1 MNKKTMLIGLA
12 VLAVAGIGYYMWKKK
27 NETTSDACGCEENED
42 SNLINENLLDG
53 LTENTSLLSAD
64 GSKVGGKK
72 TANPSKATLQAWLA
86 TPKGQAAASRMPV
99 NLNSGSGNSGMRYW
113 GQGAWEWI
121 KEQWYADRG

>member
-1 MNKKTMLIGLA
+1 MNKKTMLIGLG

-27 NETTSDACGCEENED
+27 NETTSGACGCGCKENED
-42 SNLINENLLDG
+42 SNLINENLLSG

-86 TPKGQAAASRMPV
+86 TPKGQAAASTMPI
-99 NLNSGSGNSGMRYW
+99 NLNSGSGMRYW

>member
-1 MNKKTMLIGLA
+1 MNKKTMLIGLG

-27 NETTSDACGCEENED
+27 NETTSGA
-42 SNLINENLLDG
+42 S
-53 LTENTSLLSAD
+53 

-99 NLNSGSGNSGMRYW
+99 NLNSGSGDSGMRYW

>member
-1 MNKKTMLIGLA
+1 MNKKTMLIGLG

-27 NETTSDACGCEENED
+27 NETTSGACGCGCKENED
-42 SNLINENLLDG
+42 SNLINENLR
-53 LTENTSLLSAD
+53 
-64 GSKVGGKK
+64 SKVGGKK

-99 NLNSGSGNSGMRYW
+99 NLNSGSGDSGMRYW